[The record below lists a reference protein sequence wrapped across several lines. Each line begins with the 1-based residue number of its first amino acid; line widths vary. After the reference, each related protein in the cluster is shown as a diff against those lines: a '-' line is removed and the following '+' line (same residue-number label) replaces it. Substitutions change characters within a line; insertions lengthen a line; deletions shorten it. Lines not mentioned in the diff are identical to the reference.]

1 MRTKGSAAREER
13 EWRRLGEAVLAGA
26 GRAEDEDGGVGVE
39 APLET
44 LELGGEAAVAR
55 GEERHAARPRF
66 PTASS

>member
-1 MRTKGSAAREER
+1 MRTKGSAARE
-13 EWRRLGEAVLAGA
+13 AVFAGA

-44 LELGGEAAVAR
+44 LELGGEAAVTR